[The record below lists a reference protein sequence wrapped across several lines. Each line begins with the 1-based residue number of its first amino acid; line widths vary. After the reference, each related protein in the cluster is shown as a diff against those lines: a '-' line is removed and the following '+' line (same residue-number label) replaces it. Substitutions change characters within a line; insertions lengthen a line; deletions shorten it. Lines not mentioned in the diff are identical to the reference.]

1 MLGGTIWS
9 RTNTSD
15 ARLASRVQSV
25 WGSEQQQ
32 TAPRGH
38 YEVPYEEEEAITE
51 SGKTRMVKR
60 KRQKVLPLTTVSSR
74 IQVALDLEHRKKGL
88 LWYSTYKVACTGE
101 YGFQNSDYVASH
113 DGTITFQL
121 PGDQAIY
128 DNLTVTVNGVAKPVV
143 IASNAVIVA
152 TPFGPGET
160 VRVGVRYGSQ
170 GLKQW
175 RYSFGEKVNQVRD
188 FQMKMTT
195 NFFDIDFPDNTL
207 SPTTKRTTA
216 KGWELDWT
224 YSNLLSG
231 YQIAMAMPEKLQP
244 GPLAAEISFFA
255 PVSLLFFFF
264 LMFIITTLRGI
275 DLHPMN
281 YSFLAAAFFAF
292 HLLLAYMVDHF
303 DIHASFVVASLVSVG
318 LVASYMRLVVGDKFA
333 YREAALAQIV
343 YLVLFS
349 YAFFLRGYTGLA
361 IMTGAIVTLF
371 VVMQSTGRIKWSE
384 QFQPVARAQAAPSL
398 APGHQ

>member
-1 MLGGTIWS
+1 MVLGGTIWN
-9 RTNTSD
+9 RTNKSGE
-15 ARLASRVQSV
+15 RLASRVQSV

-32 TAPRGH
+32 AAPRGH
-38 YEVPYEEEEAITE
+38 YEEPHEEEEAVTE
-51 SGKTRMVKR
+51 NGKTRMVKR
-60 KRQKVLPLTTVSSR
+60 KRQKTLPLTPVSSR
-74 IQVALDLEHRKKGL
+74 LQVNLDLEHRKKGL
-88 LWYSTYKVACTGE
+88 LWYSTYKVGFAGE
-101 YGFQNSDYVASH
+101 YGFQNPDAVASH
-113 DGTITFQL
+113 NSTITFPL
-121 PGDQAIY
+121 PAEQAIY
-128 DNLTVTVNGVAKPVV
+128 DNLTVTVNGATKPVV
-143 IASNAVIVA
+143 ISSNSVIVTA
-152 TPFGPGET
+152 PFGPGET
-160 VRVGVRYGSQ
+160 VRIGVRYGSQ
-170 GLKQW
+170 GLNHW
-175 RYSFGEKVNQVRD
+175 RYGFGEKVNQVRD

-195 NFFDIDFPDNTL
+195 NFPDIDFPDNTL
-207 SPTTKRTTA
+207 APTAKRATA
-216 KGWELDWT
+216 KGWELDWNYT
-224 YSNLLSG
+224 NLLSG
-231 YQIAMAMPEKLQP
+231 YQIALAMPEKLQP

-361 IMTGAIVTLF
+361 VTIGAIVTLF
-371 VVMQSTGRIKWSE
+371 VVMQATGRIKWSE
-384 QFQPVARAQAAPSL
+384 QFRTAGRLQPPPLPPS
-398 APGHQ
+398 